1 MTLSINLD
9 LYFWIQRGT
18 TLYLPDKD
26 MNPLPNLTNKNFLIK
41 REKMDSTMIIL
52 LPIPKDFLNIH
63 KKGIREGLGLKI

>member
-1 MTLSINLD
+1 MTLSINLN

-26 MNPLPNLTNKNFLIK
+26 MNPLPNLTNKNFLTK

>member
-1 MTLSINLD
+1 MTLLINPD

-26 MNPLPNLTNKNFLIK
+26 MNPLPNITNKNFLTK

-52 LPIPKDFLNIH
+52 LPIPKHFLNIH

>member
-26 MNPLPNLTNKNFLIK
+26 MNPLPNLTNKNFLTK